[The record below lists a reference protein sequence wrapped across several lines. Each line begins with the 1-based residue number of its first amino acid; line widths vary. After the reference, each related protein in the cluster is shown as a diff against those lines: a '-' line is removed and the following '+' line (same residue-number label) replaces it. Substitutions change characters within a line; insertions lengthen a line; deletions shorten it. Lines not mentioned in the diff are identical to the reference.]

1 MKNVRIVCLS
11 LISVFLQVNCKPSSS
26 TNFLQNEKSLTG
38 YDTLMSYFKER
49 QKTSLSA
56 TATKIFVLT
65 ENGCMPCNKKFMELL
80 KLNLKNPNSL
90 FIIGAAGNYFDVFEF
105 SGLTNVF
112 IDQSLT
118 ETEYS
123 ILHQSKVIYLKGN
136 KIDTVITI
144 TAKGIEE
151 QFEVINNRP

>member
-11 LISVFLQVNCKPSSS
+11 LISVFLLVNCKPSSS